1 VTTSPLDRLIAFL
14 PQKPPF
20 LFVDHVL
27 RAEPMKS
34 VAGSVCFPAGH
45 AVFENHLP
53 GEPLVPGVIV
63 IEALAQLAGIALM
76 PREGAPVRGV
86 LAEVGGMRFYR
97 LIHPDEVITLEAE
110 IDQAFGDLARFRVRA
125 LVGGETAAAGTITL
139 ARRRG
144 PA

>member
-1 VTTSPLDRLIAFL
+1 VSDFPLDRLIAFL
-14 PQKPPF
+14 PQKSPF

-27 RAEPMKS
+27 SAEPMRS
-34 VAGSVCFPAGH
+34 VAGSVCFPEGH

-76 PREGAPVRGV
+76 PREGAPVHGY
-86 LAEVGGMRFYR
+86 LGEVAQMRFYR
-97 LIHPDEVITLEAE
+97 LIHPGEVIALAADLE
-110 IDQAFGDLARFRVRA
+110 QAFGDFARFQVRA
-125 LVGGETAAAGTITL
+125 AVGVETAASGTITL

-144 PA
+144 S